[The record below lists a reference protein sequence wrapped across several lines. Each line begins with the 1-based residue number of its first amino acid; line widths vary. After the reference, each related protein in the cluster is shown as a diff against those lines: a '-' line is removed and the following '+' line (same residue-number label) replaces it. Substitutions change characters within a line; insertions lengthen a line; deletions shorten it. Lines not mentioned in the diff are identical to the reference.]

1 MVELNVDKTVI
12 NLETA
17 AAIEAALSVEE
28 ISISLE
34 VDHTVINLE
43 AAVAIEAELSVE
55 DISISIDVDQIIPA
69 VELVAGIQGPEGAKG
84 DRGEQGIKGDS
95 LTYGTLTEQDK
106 AEIIAQYDQVVGSN
120 SYTNVFLNAL
130 LS

>member
-1 MVELNVDKTVI
+1 MIELKVDQTVI
-12 NLETA
+12 NLEAA

-28 ISISLE
+28 INISL
-34 VDHTVINLE
+34 
-43 AAVAIEAELSVE
+43 
-55 DISISIDVDQIIPA
+55 DVGQVIPA

-84 DRGEQGIKGDS
+84 DKGEQGIKGDS
-95 LTYGTLTEQDK
+95 LTYSMLTEQDK
-106 AEIIAQYDQVVGSN
+106 TNIISQYDQVLGDR

>member
-1 MVELNVDKTVI
+1 MIELKVDQTVI

-28 ISISLE
+28 INISL
-34 VDHTVINLE
+34 
-43 AAVAIEAELSVE
+43 
-55 DISISIDVDQIIPA
+55 DVGQVIPA

-84 DRGEQGIKGDS
+84 DKGEQGIKGDS
-95 LTYGTLTEQDK
+95 LTYGMLTEQDK
-106 AEIIAQYDQVVGSN
+106 TNIISQYDQVLGDR